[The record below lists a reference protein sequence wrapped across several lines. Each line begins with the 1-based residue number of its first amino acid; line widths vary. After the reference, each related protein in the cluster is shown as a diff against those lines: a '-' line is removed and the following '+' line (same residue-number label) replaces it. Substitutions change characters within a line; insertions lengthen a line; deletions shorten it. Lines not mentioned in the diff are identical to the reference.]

1 MVIVGDAEKLCTC
14 SNLPPSAE
22 AACTL
27 AVCELRFWLLLST
40 SCCET
45 ESDLD
50 QVANRRHSKLPDWGL
65 NHISIENHDP
75 ILDVGCGEGRAVHK
89 WPQLPARTRDYAFD
103 RRNLIRV
110 FPTQITLEL

>member
-75 ILDVGCGEGRAVHK
+75 ILDVGCGGGRTVHTLAAIASK
-89 WPQLPARTRDYAFD
+89 GKRLCIRPSKSDSGLPDADYA
-103 RRNLIRV
+103 
-110 FPTQITLEL
+110 